1 MYLLFFCFP
10 IVLFVH
16 YTGIHYVGKM
26 IEGDS
31 TKVLL
36 DQITEGQV
44 IWVPMDKEYDIV
56 SSLLIAVTGL
66 IFFQQKIAGITLNC
80 NE

>member
-1 MYLLFFCFP
+1 M
-10 IVLFVH
+10 
-16 YTGIHYVGKM
+16 GKM

-44 IWVPMDKEYDIV
+44 TWVPMDKEYDIV
-56 SSLLIAVTGL
+56 SSLIIALFLSTN
-66 IFFQQKIAGITLNC
+66 NC
-80 NE
+80 CYHP